1 MYPLPVMIISQL
13 KLIKSFFLYTV
24 LFQVIDR
31 CKTNISILFFIPRY
45 LYIEQD
51 FRDISIASEDNKQV
65 DANKAILYVY
75 SFFSSNK

>member
-51 FRDISIASEDNKQV
+51 FSDISFASDDNKQV
-65 DANKAILYVY
+65 EAHKDILYVY
-75 SFFSSNK
+75 TPF